1 MPISQFSAILH
12 PHFKTTNEDNNM
24 AEQPDFNQLMEKAKE
39 MQEQMKDIQS
49 KIAAIKV
56 TGEAGGGLVKVIMN
70 GTHNAERVEISPTLM
85 DDDEEMLEDLVAAAI
100 NDASQKIEE
109 TTKNE
114 MMEIAKD
121 MQLPEGFDE
130 PIEAEK
136 EDDDE

>member
-1 MPISQFSAILH
+1 
-12 PHFKTTNEDNNM
+12 M

-109 TTKNE
+109 TMKNE